1 MMLLQTT
8 QGGMFK
14 NVMES
19 MKGEWL
25 SACGDWKWAAD

>member
-25 SACGDWKWAAD
+25 FSCSDWKWAGD